1 MEKIY
6 NEDDITWSSIE
17 KYIPYAKVE
26 WSINKYGISTYKLI
40 NEDGKKI
47 DIDGY
52 IKKHISFEQNG

>member
-40 NEDGKKI
+40 NEDDKKI
-47 DIDGY
+47 DVDGY